1 MMGTE
6 KYKILDD
13 NRGAFLQRQKVRQR
27 ISVMKTNTVVFVV
40 FKTKCQN
47 ELCVFSLLIFSDIIL
62 DDPYLT
68 L

>member
-40 FKTKCQN
+40 FKTKH
-47 ELCVFSLLIFSDIIL
+47 ELNANFLE
-62 DDPYLT
+62 T
-68 L
+68 

>member
-13 NRGAFLQRQKVRQR
+13 NRGVFLQRQKVRQR

-40 FKTKCQN
+40 FKTNRELKCQN
-47 ELCVFSLLIFSDIIL
+47 ELVSQSVCF
-62 DDPYLT
+62 YY
-68 L
+68 